1 MTERYIKLKPSSY
14 ILKEDENKYKFIL
27 TGSRKILTFEVD
39 ALVKKIITEL
49 KTERIYTD
57 LFEELAINYDSS
69 SIERCINAM
78 ESSGLLRIFTK
89 ESSDKRFSKQIE
101 FLDEFTSSYQ
111 ETLMLHQK
119 IRNSQICVFGIG
131 GIGTWIVN
139 GLNQIGVG
147 KIIISDP
154 DKVGLSNLNRQLFFT
169 EKDVGSYKVDVIK
182 RNLPDANILSHKR
195 AISKTEN
202 LDDIIRG
209 SNFIVNC
216 ADNPSV
222 QETSEIIDE
231 YSKKYNIPYLVS
243 GGYNLHLGMVG
254 PIIIPGKTLTFS
266 DFLEYQKRKDSIS
279 NLEKIKDIESTGNL
293 GPIAGAISNIQV
305 MEIFKYLTGKGKVN
319 LNKFAEIDFMDLSI
333 SWVKFGPEVFL

>member
-1 MTERYIKLKPSSY
+1 MNERYIKLKPSSY
-14 ILKEDENKYKFIL
+14 ILKEDENRYKFIL

-39 ALVKKIITEL
+39 DLVKKIISEL
-49 KTERIYTD
+49 QTERSYED
-57 LFEELAINYDSS
+57 LFNNLRIDYDSR
-69 SIERCINAM
+69 SIEKCINTM

-89 ESSDKRFSKQIE
+89 EFSDKRFSKQIE

-119 IRNSQICVFGIG
+119 IRDSQICVFGVG

-154 DKVGLSNLNRQLFFT
+154 DKVELSNLNRQLFFS
-169 EKDVGSYKVDVIK
+169 EKDVGRYKVDVIK
-182 RNLPDANILSHKR
+182 EKIPDANIISHKR
-195 AISKTEN
+195 TISRTEN
-202 LDDIIRG
+202 LDDIVQG

-231 YSKKYNIPYLVS
+231 YSKKFNIPYLVS

-254 PIIIPGKTLTFS
+254 PIIVPGKTLTFS
-266 DFLEYQKRKDSIS
+266 DFLEYQKRNDSIS

-319 LNKFAEIDFMDLSI
+319 FNKFAEIDFMDLST
-333 SWVKFGPEVFL
+333 SWAKFGPEVSL